1 MELQNIQELEAL
13 MPTEMDA
20 GLVFSGVPT
29 GTKIWGYQNPCLYT
43 PAIDPH
49 YSFHE
54 SARDAAVWFMNKL
67 DPLYLYGPTGSGKT
81 SLIKQLAARLNYP
94 VFEVTGHGRLE
105 FADLCGHISLYEG
118 SMRYEYGPLPLA
130 MAGFFSS
137 TRWTCFHQRLLW
149 GSTEFWKVRRC
160 ACRKTVGKSFI
171 RMKCSA
177 SPARATPTEEGT
189 IRGSIREPAE

>member
-1 MELQNIQELEAL
+1 MESQNIMELEAL
-13 MPTEMDA
+13 TPTEMDA

-29 GTKIWGYQNPCLYT
+29 GNTIWGFQNPCLYT

-94 VFEVTGHGRLE
+94 VFELTGHARLE
-105 FADLCGHISLYEG
+105 FADLCGHISLHEG
-118 SMRYEYGPLPLA
+118 SMNMARGALQCA
-130 MAGFFSS
+130 MVGFFSS
-137 TRWTCFHQRLLW
+137 MKWTCSLQRLRW
-149 GSTEFWKVRRC
+149 VSTVFWRARLCV
-160 ACRKTVGKSFI
+160 CRKTVGKSFI

-177 SPARATPTEEGT
+177 SPARAIPTEAET
-189 IRGSIREPAE
+189 IRGSIREQAE

>member
-1 MELQNIQELEAL
+1 MESQTIQELEAL
-13 MPTEMDA
+13 TPTEMDA

-29 GTKIWGYQNPCLYT
+29 GNTIWGYQNPCLYT
-43 PAIDPH
+43 PAVDPH

-105 FADLCGHISLYEG
+105 FADLCGHISLHEG
-118 SMRYEYGPLPLA
+118 SMRYEYGPCLWQCD
-130 MAGFFSS
+130 MAVFFSS
-137 TRWTCFHQRLLW
+137 MKWICSLQRLLCSGRCSKRW
-149 GSTEFWKVRRC
+149 GVH
-160 ACRKTVGKSFI
+160 GNG
-171 RMKCSA
+171 SA
-177 SPARATPTEEGT
+177 SPARATPTEEEYRALSGN
-189 IRGSIREPAE
+189 RQNESRVA